1 MKIARIGTVLLAAC
15 LATSGLAVASPAQ
28 AAAGCTATRAV
39 VTLSVEET
47 ALRLEVR
54 DNGVNAE
61 DSWQP
66 GVGLTSIRERT
77 AELGG
82 ASEIRYDRTGGQV
95 RVSLP
100 LPSPATGRVPG
111 VETGAGS

>member
-1 MKIARIGTVLLAAC
+1 V
-15 LATSGLAVASPAQ
+15 
-28 AAAGCTATRAV
+28 
-39 VTLSVEET
+39 
-47 ALRLEVR
+47 EVR

-82 ASEIRYDRTGGQV
+82 ESEIRYDRTGGQV

-100 LPSPATGRVPG
+100 LPSAVDRSPAAGA
-111 VETGAGS
+111 ETGAGV